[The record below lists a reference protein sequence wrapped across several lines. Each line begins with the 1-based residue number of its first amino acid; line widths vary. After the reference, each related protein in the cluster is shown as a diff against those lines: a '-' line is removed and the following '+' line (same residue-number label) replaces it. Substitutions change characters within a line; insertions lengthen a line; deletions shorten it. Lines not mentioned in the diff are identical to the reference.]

1 MRSRARGSILVLL
14 AVAALFFACSESAED
29 GADTNGSGGSGA
41 TGGASGG
48 SGPGG
53 SCLGACGAIPAEGC
67 RCDLECESNGDCC
80 EDFVAECK
88 DKLVELPAG
97 CVTVASFFT
106 LCNPVTNEGCDTAA
120 HEACDFTKSGLECW
134 KENNTEPRGAT
145 CAGTSTKYCIPTYT
159 CDGSVDGSVG
169 VCHKFC
175 CSNAD
180 CGGGTCKPFDPNLGT
195 LGACQTLEDGDAGD
209 AEADGAGGTDGGTDA
224 SDAGGSDAGGG
235 AAGSDAAPSDAETD
249 GD

>member
-1 MRSRARGSILVLL
+1 MLSLL
-14 AVAALFFACSESAED
+14 AVTALFLACSESAQD
-29 GADTNGSGGSGA
+29 GADTSGSGA
-41 TGGASGG
+41 TGGSSGGAGG
-48 SGPGG
+48 SGLVG

-67 RCDLECESNGDCC
+67 RCDIECEATGDCC

-120 HEACDFTKSGLECW
+120 DEACDFTKSGLECW

-159 CDGSVDGSVG
+159 CDGSVDGSAG

-180 CGGGTCKPFDPNLGT
+180 CGGGTCKPFDANLGA
-195 LGACQTLEDGDAGD
+195 LGACQTLEDG
-209 AEADGAGGTDGGTDA
+209 GAA
-224 SDAGGSDAGGG
+224 DAGGSDAGD
-235 AAGSDAAPSDAETD
+235 AAGSDGAPSDAAAD